1 MKEMVPKLQDG
12 YPNKFG
18 SISYFDLTSICLIKM
33 AERIMA
39 GKRKREREERKKNY
53 SYARASKRWSGGF
66 MRLYIHHPINLIAKY
81 CHRSIDQFQG
91 VGEFCDLYWRFI

>member
-39 GKRKREREERKKNY
+39 GKRKRERE
-53 SYARASKRWSGGF
+53 
-66 MRLYIHHPINLIAKY
+66 
-81 CHRSIDQFQG
+81 
-91 VGEFCDLYWRFI
+91 